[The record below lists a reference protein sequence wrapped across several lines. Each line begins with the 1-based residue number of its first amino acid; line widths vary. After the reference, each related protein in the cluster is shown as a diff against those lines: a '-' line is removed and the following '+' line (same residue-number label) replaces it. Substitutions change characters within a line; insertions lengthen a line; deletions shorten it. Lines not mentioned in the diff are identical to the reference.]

1 MSTHPQ
7 PNATRAMHPPT
18 SSADRRPVGELL
30 REWRE
35 RRRLSQLALA
45 LEAGVSARHLSFV
58 ETGRAQPSREMLLRL
73 ANKLDVPLRERNRLL
88 VAGGFAPMYAERG
101 LDDPRLE
108 AVRGALQAVLSGYEP
123 YPALAV
129 DRHWNIIA
137 TNRPVQM
144 ILGGV
149 SPELLQPP
157 VNALRLSLHPQGL
170 APRTRNL
177 AEWRSHMLMRVAR
190 QLELAPDPALQ
201 ALFEELCSYPA
212 PSLPGPHEH
221 SHMDVFV
228 PMRID
233 TEAGEVSLLSTTTVF
248 GTALE
253 ITLSE
258 LVIEAFLPAD
268 AVSGERLRALAAMAP
283 QEA

>member
-1 MSTHPQ
+1 MSTQ
-7 PNATRAMHPPT
+7 PLPATRPVHPPV
-18 SSADRRPVGELL
+18 SAAERRPVGEML

-45 LEAGVSARHLSFV
+45 LDAGLSARHLSFL

-73 ANKLDVPLRERNRLL
+73 ANKLDIPLRERNRLL
-88 VAGGFAPMYAERG
+88 VSAGFAPMYAERS

-108 AVRGALQAVLSGYEP
+108 SVRGALQAVLAGYEP

-129 DRHWNIIA
+129 DRHWNILA
-137 TNRPVQM
+137 TNRPVQHV
-144 ILGGV
+144 LADV
-149 SPELLQPP
+149 APFLLEPP

-190 QLELAPDPALQ
+190 QLELAPDPTLQ
-201 ALFEELCSYPA
+201 SLFEELCSYPA
-212 PSLPGPHEH
+212 PSLPGPREH
-221 SHMDVFV
+221 SHADVFV
-228 PMRID
+228 PMRLE

-253 ITLSE
+253 VTLSE

-268 AVSGERLRALAAMAP
+268 ALSGERLRAIAAAI
-283 QEA
+283 A